1 MIGWRHEIANEYLK
15 LIKRSKMR
23 KTLFRLISVV
33 GFIVILFITYYYF
46 EKPNTNTFPAQN
58 IETGTNFIP
67 AILAAISMFI
77 GIIFGCLFRQLKG
90 KKGSVN
96 ILIELS
102 QIFSSA
108 SFWSAIAISPLVFF
122 CIFAVSGDNPE
133 GFSNYALAFQ
143 NGFLCESIFR
153 DMFPQTQL

>member
-1 MIGWRHEIANEYLK
+1 
-15 LIKRSKMR
+15 MR
-23 KTLFRLISVV
+23 KISFRLISGI
-33 GFIVILFITYYYF
+33 GFILILFTTYYYYGRSDVLNF
-46 EKPNTNTFPAQN
+46 S
-58 IETGTNFIP
+58 TGANLIP
-67 AILAAISMFI
+67 AVLAATSMFI

-90 KKGSVN
+90 KNESISIVKE
-96 ILIELS
+96 IS

-108 SFWSAIAISPLVFF
+108 SFWSAIAVSPLVFF

>member
-1 MIGWRHEIANEYLK
+1 
-15 LIKRSKMR
+15 MR

-33 GFIVILFITYYYF
+33 GFIVILFTTYYYYGRSNVLNF
-46 EKPNTNTFPAQN
+46 S
-58 IETGTNFIP
+58 TGTDLVP

-77 GIIFGCLFRQLKG
+77 GIIFGCLFRQLQG
-90 KKGSVN
+90 KNGSIN
-96 ILIELS
+96 ILRELS

-108 SFWSAIAISPLVFF
+108 SFWSAIAVSPLVFF

-153 DMFPQTQL
+153 DIFPQTQL

>member
-1 MIGWRHEIANEYLK
+1 
-15 LIKRSKMR
+15 MR

-46 EKPNTNTFPAQN
+46 DKPNTNNYALQN
-58 IETGTNFIP
+58 KESNFIP
-67 AILAAISMFI
+67 ATLAAISMFI

-102 QIFSSA
+102 QIFYST

>member
-1 MIGWRHEIANEYLK
+1 
-15 LIKRSKMR
+15 MR

-33 GFIVILFITYYYF
+33 GFIVILFITYHYF
-46 EKPNTNTFPAQN
+46 DKPNTNTFAFN
-58 IETGTNFIP
+58 VEKESNFIP
-67 AILAAISMFI
+67 ATLAAISMFI